1 MMHTIPDKQSQ
12 TGLELLQESI
22 GLVEVL
28 GATTSGN
35 LPLDGRVRDGIV
47 IILDLLA
54 VTLAKAEKALTE
66 PF

>member
-12 TGLELLQESI
+12 TGLELLQEGI

-28 GATTSGN
+28 GAATSGN

-47 IILDLLA
+47 TVLDLLA
-54 VTLAKAEKALTE
+54 VTLAKAEKALSE
-66 PF
+66 PY

>member
-1 MMHTIPDKQSQ
+1 MHTIPDKQSQ
-12 TGLELLQESI
+12 TDLELLQESI

-28 GATTSGN
+28 GAATSGN

-54 VTLAKAEKALTE
+54 VTLSKAEKALTE